1 MQNHFNYNVN
11 MGSLEIRK
19 AKQTDNLN
27 EIAKLIYLTDPY
39 IYPYWFNKNN
49 LEMLFQAKLKNWLMI
64 CKKIHKKKNKKHN
77 MTKNTDLSVFF
88 LLPHH
93 FEFIIKPIF
102 TILPI
107 FFHVFIK
114 FANKISVFSIILS
127 KNFFH
132 ILIVIFSFYLN
143 IVSSNN

>member
-49 LEMLFQAKLKNWLMI
+49 LEMLFQAKLKN
-64 CKKIHKKKNKKHN
+64 
-77 MTKNTDLSVFF
+77 
-88 LLPHH
+88 
-93 FEFIIKPIF
+93 
-102 TILPI
+102 
-107 FFHVFIK
+107 
-114 FANKISVFSIILS
+114 
-127 KNFFH
+127 
-132 ILIVIFSFYLN
+132 
-143 IVSSNN
+143 